1 MAQDK
6 KVLLP
11 LWLTVVAG
19 DHRCH
24 KPHAAFSHFFPL
36 QIRFCVYLYIHTL
49 KKTQTK
55 PYGLPSTF
63 CYIHRRR
70 QTKNCCGTKISE
82 KEKTSFSLASAL
94 PSCSCTKHL
103 KHEKVLS
110 CDTDHLLIS
119 YLHILK
125 RTAVSSCVGA
135 IHPSWPMGRG
145 TSQPHAQPSHKI
157 QRPPLCYSD
166 AALLCLWK
174 SYQMPYRE
182 VQKTQA
188 GNQYQQGFFSLNP
201 PNLWLQTGECHKYIK
216 VLLEF
221 FSISFFMFALCCF
234 L

>member
-11 LWLTVVAG
+11 LWLTVVDG

-135 IHPSWPMGRG
+135 IHPSGPWAGVHHSLMLSQAIKPRG
-145 TSQPHAQPSHKI
+145 H
-157 QRPPLCYSD
+157 LC
-166 AALLCLWK
+166 AT
-174 SYQMPYRE
+174 QMQHCCVCER
-182 VQKTQA
+182 VTRRLIGKCRKHRQA
-188 GNQYQQGFFSLNP
+188 ININKDFFP
-201 PNLWLQTGECHKYIK
+201 
-216 VLLEF
+216 
-221 FSISFFMFALCCF
+221 
-234 L
+234 